1 MNTPTSSSP
10 KLFAVAV
17 AVGPGEREV
26 ERVIDLAA
34 SLVAYE
40 RGPGW
45 FVMVD
50 DSPEQRGLDRV
61 VALPAGWA
69 AVSLP
74 HPRHDRATTFKVGK
88 GIISAVLAALKWI
101 QANTD
106 AAYVLKLDTDSL
118 VINPFADK
126 LAVIFNASPALGMV
140 GACHTTPNGT
150 PRDWSGHAKA
160 VRRYF
165 EPPAFDW
172 KHPIAS
178 SNARRAFT
186 APPAAA
192 AYEMAKTNPAFDCGE
207 HCMGGGYAVSRTLL
221 DRLAPARLLDDP
233 MIWTGID
240 LPEDVTVGIHVRA
253 VDMTFADN
261 VAPGEVFG
269 VRYRGLP
276 FLPEELVAKG
286 YSVIHA
292 VKNDDRVDEATVRE
306 YFAKRRATV

>member
-1 MNTPTSSSP
+1 MPLSP
-10 KLFAVAV
+10 HNPFAVAV

-34 SLVAYE
+34 SLAAYE

-50 DSPEQRGLDRV
+50 DSPEQRSLDRV
-61 VALPAGWA
+61 IRLPSTWTP
-69 AVSLP
+69 VSLP
-74 HPRHDRATTFKVGK
+74 HPRHDRATSFKVGK

-106 AAYVLKLDTDSL
+106 SAYVLKLDTDSL
-118 VINPFADK
+118 VINSFADK
-126 LAVIFNASPALGMV
+126 LATVFNASPTLGMV
-140 GACHTTPNGT
+140 GACHMTPNGT
-150 PRDWSGHAKA
+150 QRDWAGHAKV

-178 SNARRAFT
+178 SKARKSFV
-186 APPAAA
+186 APPAVA
-192 AYEMAKTNPAFDCGE
+192 AYAMAEKNPSFDVGE

-221 DRLAPARLLDDP
+221 DRLAAAGLLADP
-233 MIWTGID
+233 MVWTGID

-253 VDMTFADN
+253 VEMTFADS
-261 VAPGEVFG
+261 VAPGEIFG

-276 FLPEELVAKG
+276 FLPEELATKG

-292 VKNDDRVDEATVRE
+292 VKNDERVDEATVRK
-306 YFAKRRATV
+306 YFADRRASIS

>member
-1 MNTPTSSSP
+1 MSSP
-10 KLFAVAV
+10 VSQKPVAVAV

-34 SLVAYE
+34 SLAAYE
-40 RGPGW
+40 GGPGW

-50 DSPEQRGLDRV
+50 DSPAQRDLDRV
-61 VALPAGWA
+61 VALPAGWT

-101 QANTD
+101 QATTD

-118 VINPFADK
+118 VINPFSEK
-126 LAVIFNASPALGMV
+126 LAAIFQSSPTLGMV
-140 GACHTTPNGT
+140 GACHMTPNGT
-150 PRDWSGHAKA
+150 PRDWRGHAKA

-178 SNARRAFT
+178 LKARKAFN

-192 AYEMAKTNPAFDCGE
+192 AYVLAKKNPAFDCGE
-207 HCMGGGYAVSRTLL
+207 HCMGGGYAVSRTLI
-221 DRLAPARLLDDP
+221 DRLAAARLLDDP

-240 LPEDVTVGIHVRA
+240 LPEDVTVGMHVRA
-253 VDMTFADN
+253 VNMTFADN

-276 FLPEELVAKG
+276 FLPDELVAKG

-292 VKNDDRVDEATVRE
+292 VKNDERVDEATMRD
-306 YFAKRRATV
+306 YFAKRRANLS